1 MQNNTSLLNALKVE
15 KNVMFLIL
23 VLIILVASMNI
34 ISGLII
40 FVKEKN
46 RDIGILKTIG
56 LDQFSLLKIFASIG
70 LFTGIIGTFFG
81 VVLGILFSL
90 NIQSIQKFIENIFK
104 TDLFS
109 KEVYYLSS
117 LPSRLDYVEVL
128 LVIVVSLIISLISTL
143 LPAYRASKIDPIKTI
158 KNE

>member
-1 MQNNTSLLNALKVE
+1 M
-15 KNVMFLIL
+15 
-23 VLIILVASMNI
+23 
-34 ISGLII
+34 
-40 FVKEKN
+40 
-46 RDIGILKTIG
+46 
-56 LDQFSLLKIFASIG
+56 DQFSLLKIFASIG

-104 TDLFS
+104 IDMFS

-117 LPSRLDYVEVL
+117 LPSRLDYFEVL
-128 LVIVVSLIISLISTL
+128 SVIVVSLIISFISTL
-143 LPAYRASKIDPIKTI
+143 LPAYRASKLDPIKTI

>member
-1 MQNNTSLLNALKVE
+1 MQNNSSLINALNVE

-23 VLIILVASMNI
+23 VLIILIASMNI

-46 RDIGILKTIG
+46 KDIGILKTIG
-56 LDQFSLLKIFASIG
+56 LDQVSLLKIFASIG
-70 LFTGIIGTFFG
+70 LFNGIIGTFFG
-81 VVLGILFSL
+81 VVFGILFSL

-109 KEVYYLSS
+109 KEVYYLTS
-117 LPSRLDYVEVL
+117 LPSRLDYIEIIL
-128 LVIVVSLIISLISTL
+128 IIIVSLIISFVSTF
-143 LPAYRASKIDPIKTI
+143 LPSYRASKIDPITTI

>member
-1 MQNNTSLLNALKVE
+1 
-15 KNVMFLIL
+15 MFLIL

-104 TDLFS
+104 IDMFS

-117 LPSRLDYVEVL
+117 LPSRLDYFEVL
-128 LVIVVSLIISLISTL
+128 SVIVVSLIISFISTL
-143 LPAYRASKIDPIKTI
+143 LPAYRASKLDPIKTI